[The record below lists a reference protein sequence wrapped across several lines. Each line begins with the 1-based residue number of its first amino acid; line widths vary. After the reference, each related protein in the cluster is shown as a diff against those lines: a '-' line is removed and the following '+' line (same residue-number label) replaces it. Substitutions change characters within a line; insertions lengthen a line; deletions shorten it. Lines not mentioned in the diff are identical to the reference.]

1 MDGFFQSRNLE
12 YEELLLRNQIIT
24 SEEERN
30 LEKWPMT
37 SSDVDKMTSSTLIT
51 QPYNYTSNLERY
63 LYALWSLR
71 LETNRDDWRAMLQAK
86 RKMEYEALIGKRER
100 GL

>member
-1 MDGFFQSRNLE
+1 MGSSNLATST
-12 YEELLLRNQIIT
+12 YEKLLLRNQIVT

-37 SSDVDKMTSSTLIT
+37 MMTSSTLIT

-63 LYALWSLR
+63 LYAL
-71 LETNRDDWRAMLQAK
+71 
-86 RKMEYEALIGKRER
+86 
-100 GL
+100 